1 MFYNPEQYKIMVT
14 VGCNPSHIKVVMS
27 ALSDEYLWRSGN
39 SLKDFNS
46 PRIPDTVDI
55 QYLYINTNTKRLSYG
70 QNATSSLITDNVDI
84 YTIDEFVRRKIW
96 RYI

>member
-1 MFYNPEQYKIMVT
+1 MFYNPEQYKIMVIT
-14 VGCNPSHIKVVMS
+14 NYNPSQVKVVMS
-27 ALSDEYLWRSGN
+27 ALPDEYLWRSEH

-46 PRIPDTVDI
+46 PEIPNAIDI
-55 QYLYINTNTKRLSYG
+55 QYLYINTDTKRLFCNSKI
-70 QNATSSLITDNVDI
+70 ADNIDI